1 LRPFPCLIALLAL
14 LCAPSAFAQTEGAQA
29 AAASASGAL
38 GENFVSVGLGLAVM
52 PDYEGSNDYRALPMP
67 GAIGRVRGYNFVYL
81 GNRLSVDLIRHDR
94 ESRWDIQ
101 LGPVAAVGLNRTS
114 LNGIHDSRVR
124 ALGKVNPSVE
134 LGGYAGIAR
143 WGVITSDYDRLSA
156 TLTVRHDVAGGHGGT
171 IITPSISYMTPLST
185 TAMIGLYA
193 SANHADDHYAGA
205 YYSISPAQSGASGL
219 PAFGAR
225 GGWKDWTLAA
235 AGNVSLTG
243 NLTHG
248 LSLVGGVAYTR
259 LLNDFADSPV
269 TSIAGSRAQWMAGMG
284 LAYTF

>member
-1 LRPFPCLIALLAL
+1 MRPFPCLIALLAL
-14 LCAPSAFAQTEGAQA
+14 LSTPSAFAQSEAPQA
-29 AAASASGAL
+29 VAASGGSAMGD
-38 GENFVSVGLGLAVM
+38 NFVTVGLGLAVL
-52 PDYEGSNDYRALPMP
+52 PDYEGSNDYRAIPVP
-67 GAIGRVRGYNFVYL
+67 GAVGRVRGHNFVYL
-81 GNRLSVDLIRHDR
+81 GNRFTFDLIREDR
-94 ESRWDIQ
+94 DSRWDIQ
-101 LGPVAAVGLNRTS
+101 LGPVASVGLNRAFLS
-114 LNGIHDSRVR
+114 GIHDSRIR
-124 ALGKVNPSVE
+124 ALGKVDPSVE

-156 TLTVRHDVAGGHGGT
+156 TITVRHDVASGHKGT
-171 IITPSISYMTPLST
+171 LVTPSISYMTPLST

-193 SANHADDHYAGA
+193 SANHADDHYATTF
-205 YYSISPAQSGASGL
+205 YSVTPVQNGASGL
-219 PAFGAR
+219 PTFTAR

-259 LLNDFADSPV
+259 MLNDFADSPV

>member
-1 LRPFPCLIALLAL
+1 MRPFPCLFALPAL

-29 AAASASGAL
+29 AAAAASGAL
-38 GENFVSVGLGLAVM
+38 GENFVSVGLGLGIL

-94 ESRWDIQ
+94 ESRWDFQ

-114 LNGIHDSRVR
+114 LGGIHNSRVR
-124 ALGKVNPSVE
+124 ALGKVDPAVE

-205 YYSISPAQSGASGL
+205 YYSISSTQSGPSGL

-235 AGNVSLTG
+235 ASNVSLSG
-243 NLTHG
+243 DLTHG

-269 TSIAGSRAQWMAGMG
+269 TSIAGSRAQWMAGLG